1 MTFTQ
6 REVGNPL
13 KGVRILQTDSSGEKG
28 EEKGS
33 QLGGSCSI
41 QASSTDDLDQRGI
54 SGSY

>member
-28 EEKGS
+28 EETGS
-33 QLGGSCSI
+33 QLGGYCSI